1 MPRRT
6 PSPRPPVIDK
16 VLPPAARTR
25 SKVPE
30 AEHSKGLLFDTTRA
44 PRRVAARK
52 TAEASNTVPMTKTGP
67 PVGKKKLSGKIAK
80 EGVPV
85 GGSASEKQGVEATG

>member
-1 MPRRT
+1 MHRRT
-6 PSPRPPVIDK
+6 PIPSPPVTDK

-30 AEHSKGLLFDTTRA
+30 AEHSKGLSFNTPRA

-52 TAEASNTVPMTKTGP
+52 TTEATNTVPMTKTGP
-67 PVGKKKLSGKIAK
+67 PVGKKKLSAKIAK
-80 EGVPV
+80 GVPV